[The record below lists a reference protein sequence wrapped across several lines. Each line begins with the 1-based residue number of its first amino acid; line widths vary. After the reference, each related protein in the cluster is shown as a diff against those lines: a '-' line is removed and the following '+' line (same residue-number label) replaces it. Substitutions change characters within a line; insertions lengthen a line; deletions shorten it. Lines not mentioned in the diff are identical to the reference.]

1 MPERR
6 RRPTWRKRPREPMFK
21 AYTPFPRQELEE
33 IEGWAFRNHVRNRGD
48 AVRALVRKGLEG
60 GNAGRDAR

>member
-1 MPERR
+1 
-6 RRPTWRKRPREPMFK
+6 MFK